1 METKILNALCAI
13 QLDEINSYLIYKN
26 LAEKVKE
33 PENKK
38 ILSDIAENEKEH
50 WEKLKKYTDK
60 DIKPNNIKVFFY
72 TFIAQ
77 ILGLT
82 FSLKLMENGEK
93 KAEEIYKQIGMT
105 IPEIE
110 QFLRDEERHEKELI
124 NLINEEKLN
133 YMGSVVLGLNDALV
147 ELTGALAGFTL
158 AIQNS
163 RLIAFLGLITG
174 ISASLSMS
182 ASEFLSQRQE
192 DSGQDAAKSSLYT
205 GIAYI
210 FTVILLV
217 APFFIFTSYLLNIAI
232 TMMVA
237 ILIILFFNFYI
248 SVAKEL
254 PFKER
259 FFEMLYISL
268 GVASISFLIGYVVR
282 VYFKI
287 DI

>member
-1 METKILNALCAI
+1 MDTKLHKALCAI
-13 QLDEINSYLIYKN
+13 QADEINSYLIYRN
-26 LAEKVKE
+26 LANKIKE

-38 ILSDIAENEKEH
+38 ILNDIADNEKEH
-50 WEKLKKYTDK
+50 WEKLKFYTK
-60 DIKPNNIKVFFY
+60 TDIKPNKLKIFFY
-72 TFIAQ
+72 TVLAQ
-77 ILGLT
+77 VLGLT
-82 FSLKLMENGEK
+82 FSLKLMESSEK
-93 KAEEIYKQIGMT
+93 EAEEIYKQIGSS

-110 QFLRDEERHEKELI
+110 QFLRDEEKHEKELI

-163 RLIAFLGLITG
+163 KIIAFLGLITG

-192 DSGQDAAKSSLYT
+192 ENGQDAVKSSIYT
-205 GIAYI
+205 GVAYVL
-210 FTVILLV
+210 TVILLV
-217 APFFIFTSYLLNIAI
+217 MPFFIFDNYLLNITI
-232 TMMVA
+232 TMIIA

-254 PFKER
+254 PFKSR
-259 FFEMLYISL
+259 FLEMLYISL
-268 GVASISFLIGYVVR
+268 GVASISFLIGYFVR
-282 VYFKI
+282 VYFNL